1 MLVRGLQVTGV
12 GAVQGSSRPGLRGHS
27 WHVKEARLY
36 TEAVR
41 AREGFKLG
49 GNEGFI
55 WHFRSLQRYFR
66 SFWSRI
72 REIMMSKLGRGSP
85 TQKTTVA
92 P

>member
-1 MLVRGLQVTGV
+1 MLVRGLQGTGV
-12 GAVQGSSRPGLRGHS
+12 GGVQGGSRPGPRGRS
-27 WHVKEARLY
+27 WHVKKARLY

-55 WHFRSLQRYFR
+55 WHFRSLQRCFR
-66 SFWSRI
+66 SLWFRI
-72 REIMMSKLGRGSP
+72 REIMMNKLGRGSP
-85 TQKTTVA
+85 TPETAVA